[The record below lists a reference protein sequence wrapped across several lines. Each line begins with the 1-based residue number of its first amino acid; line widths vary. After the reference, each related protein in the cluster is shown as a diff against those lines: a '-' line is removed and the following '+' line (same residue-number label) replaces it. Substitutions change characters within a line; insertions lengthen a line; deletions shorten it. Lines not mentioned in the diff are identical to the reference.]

1 MNAATIMKLISAK
14 IHYSRNHPR
23 FQAFLKS
30 ILSQKIEEGT
40 IIEVTVTR
48 PGEEP
53 VTANLKVMQSDL
65 EMFDE
70 LKGLAQ

>member
-14 IHYSRNHPR
+14 IHFSRNHPR

-53 VTANLKVMQSDL
+53 DGK
-65 EMFDE
+65 F
-70 LKGLAQ
+70 KGDAVRFGDV